1 MYLYK
6 HKIGLIEKKIG
17 LLNNK
22 TDVIIEETVISY
34 AQYRLSEANKLTW
47 GTNCL
52 LFASLYQISSTYEL
66 FPMAYRRQS
75 CS

>member
-6 HKIGLIEKKIG
+6 HKIVLIEKKIG

-34 AQYRLSEANKLTW
+34 AQ
-47 GTNCL
+47 
-52 LFASLYQISSTYEL
+52 
-66 FPMAYRRQS
+66 
-75 CS
+75 